1 VSQDRVSIIGLVA
14 QHHGT
19 IRQDGPGQEQ
29 LTVTIIIGE
38 NMFKTIMTVWG
49 VVILVGGIA
58 AAGTFSSKPVPS
70 APVETQLV
78 PDPAR
83 DRRLAKVE
91 EIIKRVQKLS
101 EREIEQCRRV
111 WVARSGCEDKIR
123 SDTLRIFAGV
133 YEAVDDEVLF
143 PKALAFLDRYETE
156 KLTLLWKQETTRLPG
171 E

>member
-1 VSQDRVSIIGLVA
+1 
-14 QHHGT
+14 
-19 IRQDGPGQEQ
+19 
-29 LTVTIIIGE
+29 
-38 NMFKTIMTVWG
+38 MFKTIMTVWG

-58 AAGTFSSKPVPS
+58 AGTVSSKPVPS
-70 APVETQLV
+70 APVEIQLV

-83 DRRLAKVE
+83 DRRLAKAE
-91 EIIKRVQKLS
+91 ELIKRVQKLS

-111 WVARSGCEDKIR
+111 WVARSSCEDRIR
-123 SDTLRIFAGV
+123 SETLRVFTGV